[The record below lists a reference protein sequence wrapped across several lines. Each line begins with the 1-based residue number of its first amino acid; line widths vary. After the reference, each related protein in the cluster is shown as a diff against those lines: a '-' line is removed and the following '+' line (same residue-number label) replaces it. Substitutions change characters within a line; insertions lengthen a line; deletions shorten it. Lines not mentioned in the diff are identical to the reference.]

1 MMTFDRRLFLALSTL
16 LFCVSF
22 VLVAAE
28 VGSVHIDWDPFVPVS
43 WDLFQGTPPVDATR
57 RTEAAAIH
65 MTISWRASYSVS
77 SSNGG
82 TSWLG
87 QVAQISVTNTMEP
100 ASSWVVPSKADNA
113 VLNHEQLHFDLN
125 EVYRRKLECLLLG
138 TSACAGATQQAAVD
152 QLYAALHQTA
162 SAVLAKVSEMQALYD
177 AQTSHSTNASE
188 QARWQGLI
196 SQWLLAPTTAP

>member
-1 MMTFDRRLFLALSTL
+1 MTKSIHRSILTLAMTL
-16 LFCVSF
+16 CLISLGV
-22 VLVAAE
+22 VAE
-28 VGSVHIDWDPFVPVS
+28 LNFSHVEWDQSSPIT
-43 WDLFQGTPPVDATR
+43 WDLFQGTPPPDAHQ

-87 QVAQISVTNTMEP
+87 QIAAITVTNTMEP
-100 ASSWVVPSKADNA
+100 ASSWVVPGKEQDS
-113 VLNHEQLHFDLN
+113 VLSHEQLHFDLN
-125 EVYRRKLECLLLG
+125 EVYRLKLECLLLE
-138 TSACAGATQQAAVD
+138 TSACQASTQQAAVD
-152 QLYAALHQTA
+152 QLNAALHQTA
-162 SAVLAKVSEMQALYD
+162 TVILQKLSEMQTLYD
-177 AQTSHSTNASE
+177 SQTFHSSNAAE